1 MTWKTKPSDR
11 FVLKLIKTR
20 LSAPISLALVR
31 VAPGV
36 PPLAITIAGT
46 CVGIAGG
53 AAFGLGHAV
62 TGALLAAAAQIV
74 DGVDGQVA
82 RLTDKVTARGAFL
95 DSVLDRAVDFA
106 LLFGML
112 LFCLRRSAGLQLG
125 GFTLSQN
132 WIVVIG
138 CLAAIGISQV
148 SYATARAASL
158 RLDYRRPEHAGK
170 GTRTAVIV
178 VCGALSA
185 VWVHAPLLALA
196 YLAIHPNL
204 AVLRSLANQSGTPGA
219 S

>member
-11 FVLKLIKTR
+11 FVLKFIKKR
-20 LSAPISLALVR
+20 LSAPVSLALVR
-31 VAPGV
+31 AAPTV
-36 PPLAITIAGT
+36 HPLAVTFAGA

-62 TGALLAAAAQIV
+62 TGAFLAAVAQII

-112 LFCLRRSAGLQLG
+112 NFCLRRSAGLQLG
-125 GFTLSQN
+125 GFMLSQS
-132 WIVVIG
+132 WIVLIG

-148 SYATARAASL
+148 SYATARAAAL
-158 RLDYRRPEHAGK
+158 RLEYRRPEYAGK

-178 VCGALSA
+178 ICGVLSA

-196 YLAIHPNL
+196 YLALHPNL
-204 AVLRSLANQSGTPGA
+204 AVLRSLAKQRGA
-219 S
+219 PRAS